1 MWQQNISKINYNI
14 YRIVNLLV
22 LIQFVIQFTIQVMN
36 KTQMK
41 VLSWDDGGL
50 WMELSQGGDRRRTG
64 TVVVL
69 QLLFC
74 YQQVS
79 LVLL

>member
-1 MWQQNISKINYNI
+1 M

-41 VLSWDDGGL
+41 VLSCDDVRL
-50 WMELSQGGDRRRTG
+50 WMELCQGGDRRRTG
-64 TVVVL
+64 TLMVL
-69 QLLFC
+69 
-74 YQQVS
+74 
-79 LVLL
+79 